1 MPERFYEDYSVGELI
16 KADGVT
22 LSEADILDFAFR
34 YDPQPFHLD
43 KEAAAKSIYG
53 GLIASGW
60 QVGAVT
66 FRMLVQAGVLGRGS
80 MGSPGVDE
88 LRWAKP
94 VRPGDTLYAEAEVTD
109 MRPSQSKPDRGLVFI
124 TYRVRNQLGELVMS
138 FRSTQLIRRR

>member
-1 MPERFYEDYSVGELI
+1 MPERYYEDYSVGEVI

-80 MGSPGVDE
+80 MGSPGLDE
-88 LRWAKP
+88 LRWTKP

-109 MRPSQSKPDRGLVFI
+109 MRPSQSKPDRGLVFM
-124 TYRVRNQLGELVMS
+124 TYRVRNQSGEVVMS

>member
-1 MPERFYEDYSVGELI
+1 MPERFYEDYSVGETI

-22 LSEADILDFAFR
+22 ISEAEILDFAFR

-43 KEAAAKSIYG
+43 KEVAAKSIYG

-80 MGSPGVDE
+80 MGSPGLDE
-88 LRWAKP
+88 LRWTKP

-109 MRPSQSKPDRGLVFI
+109 MRPSQSKPDRGLVFM
-124 TYRVRNQLGELVMS
+124 TYRVRNQSGEVVMS